1 LIDLS
6 ARHHAARTHE
16 KMREVLLDPTAP
28 GPAVHYHMIRGGS
41 AARNVT
47 VWEPGTVGGEYIKTY
62 GHYHVGDL
70 DETYWVL
77 LGEGVA
83 VIQKRVDGRDGP
95 VDDEIERLYA
105 VHVTPS
111 DALYMPAGWGHLVVN
126 VGRTFLVTADDSR
139 FRRRHP

>member
-1 LIDLS
+1 MIDLS
-6 ARHHAARTHE
+6 ARHYAARTHD

-41 AARNVT
+41 AARNLT
-47 VWEPGTVGGEYIKTY
+47 VWQPGTVGGEYIKTY

-83 VIQKRVDGRDGP
+83 VIQKRVESPDGP
-95 VDDEIERLYA
+95 VDDESERLYA
-105 VHVTPS
+105 VHVTAS